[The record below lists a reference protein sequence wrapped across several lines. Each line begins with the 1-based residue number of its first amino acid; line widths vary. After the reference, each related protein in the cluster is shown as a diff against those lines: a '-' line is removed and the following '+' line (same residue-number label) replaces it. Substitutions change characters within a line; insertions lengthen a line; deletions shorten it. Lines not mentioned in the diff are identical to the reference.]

1 LKLEDHTDATH
12 YVETEATVT
21 TAAGWQTLAF
31 NFASQVSGTPS
42 LNLSYNYDKATIYFN
57 YGTTGA
63 VAGEKT
69 YYFDDMKFVADA
81 VAVNPDDVLNQIV
94 VYPNPFVEKVMITN
108 SSLAPLNIKVYD
120 AAGKLLKYITS
131 TLTNIDINMQKYPA
145 GKYFIKIE
153 NKLNNKSISKGIIK
167 Q

>member
-1 LKLEDHTDATH
+1 
-12 YVETEATVT
+12 
-21 TAAGWQTLAF
+21 
-31 NFASQVSGTPS
+31 
-42 LNLSYNYDKATIYFN
+42 
-57 YGTTGA
+57 
-63 VAGEKT
+63 
-69 YYFDDMKFVADA
+69 MKFVADA

-94 VYPNPFVEKVMITN
+94 VYPNPFVENVMITN

-153 NKLNNKSISKGIIK
+153 NKLNNKSISKGVIK